1 MKVQQLTSYK
11 NFSKSLKM
19 ITLVFA
25 TEVERERPDITL
37 QSNM

>member
-1 MKVQQLTSYK
+1 
-11 NFSKSLKM
+11 M

-37 QSNM
+37 QSNI